1 MGGCQSAIDIYESCI
16 IPSLLTNAGTW
27 VQMSEES
34 VNRLDDLQDTFGRVL
49 LSLPLSAP
57 RASLRAT
64 LGLQAMKWRVW
75 EAKILLVQAIRRQ
88 EEGGLAREVLE
99 EQLQMGWPGLAQ
111 EVSQICQDI
120 HLPDGARED
129 IDNEDIKKAIKY
141 DHLKALKLQLRG
153 RKLQQMANS
162 DVSTRREYTGW
173 SLLECRMAY
182 RLETEMFVCRANM
195 ATMYGRDLTCRA
207 CTPGAEDGAVGP
219 DEDQDH
225 LEVCPGYG
233 SLWDGLGPMTP
244 RTRVRYFM
252 RVDNKRRR
260 SETIS
265 K

>member
-1 MGGCQSAIDIYESCI
+1 M
-16 IPSLLTNAGTW
+16 
-27 VQMSEES
+27 
-34 VNRLDDLQDTFGRVL
+34 
-49 LSLPLSAP
+49 
-57 RASLRAT
+57 
-64 LGLQAMKWRVW
+64 
-75 EAKILLVQAIRRQ
+75 
-88 EEGGLAREVLE
+88 
-99 EQLQMGWPGLAQ
+99 
-111 EVSQICQDI
+111 
-120 HLPDGARED
+120 
-129 IDNEDIKKAIKY
+129 
-141 DHLKALKLQLRG
+141 QLRG

-207 CTPGAEDGAVGP
+207 CTPGAKDGAVGP

>member
-1 MGGCQSAIDIYESCI
+1 
-16 IPSLLTNAGTW
+16 
-27 VQMSEES
+27 
-34 VNRLDDLQDTFGRVL
+34 
-49 LSLPLSAP
+49 
-57 RASLRAT
+57 
-64 LGLQAMKWRVW
+64 
-75 EAKILLVQAIRRQ
+75 
-88 EEGGLAREVLE
+88 
-99 EQLQMGWPGLAQ
+99 MGWPGLAQ

-129 IDNEDIKKAIKY
+129 ICDEDIKKAIKY

-162 DVSTRREYTGW
+162 DVSTRREYTAW

-195 ATMYGRDLTCRA
+195 ATMYGGDLTCRA

-219 DEDQDH
+219 EEDQDH

-233 SLWDGLGPMTP
+233 SLWDGLGPMMP
-244 RTRVRYFM
+244 RTRVNYFL